1 MTTGQGT
8 QSATKRGAQVGT
20 GDDEGIGQTALR
32 ELRYLGGGLAG
43 VGALLGVA
51 GAAAGAAVVWAFGVG
66 AAAVSLSLLAV
77 SGYHGR
83 GQSV

>member
-8 QSATKRGAQVGT
+8 QSGTKRSAQRGT
-20 GDDEGIGQTALR
+20 SDHGGIAETALR

-51 GAAAGAAVVWAFGVG
+51 GAAAGAPVVWAFGVG